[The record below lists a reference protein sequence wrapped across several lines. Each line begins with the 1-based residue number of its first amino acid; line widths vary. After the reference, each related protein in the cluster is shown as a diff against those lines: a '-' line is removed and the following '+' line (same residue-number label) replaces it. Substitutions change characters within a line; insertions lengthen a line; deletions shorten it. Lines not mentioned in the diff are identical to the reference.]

1 MTLLEIE
8 KLDVRFHTRR
18 GTAWAVRGVSLSVN
32 EGEAVG
38 LIGESGS
45 GKSVTAQAVMG
56 LVHSPGR
63 IHGGEIRWNGD
74 DLLAAPSVR
83 DHLRGHELA
92 MIFQDPM
99 TSLNPLLP
107 VGVQLAEGMRRHL
120 GYDRGKARARSL
132 ELMTLVGINEPER
145 RLKQYPYEFS
155 GGMRQRVMIAMAL
168 ACSPRLLI
176 ADEPTTALDVTIQA
190 QVLDLLEDLK
200 KRLNLSILL
209 ISHDLGV
216 VAGLCGRMAVM
227 YAGQIVEE
235 GPTDLLFGR
244 PAHPYTAGLLRATPS
259 IDGGQ
264 DRLLSIEGAPPDLL
278 EPPPGCAFAARCP
291 LADDRCRREA
301 PPMQKDDDRRM
312 ACWRPF
318 EPAWE
323 MVP

>member
-1 MTLLEIE
+1 MTLLEIDS
-8 KLDVRFHTRR
+8 LDVRFHTRR
-18 GTAWAVRGVSLSVN
+18 GTARAVRGISLAVS

-45 GKSVTAQAVMG
+45 GKSVAAQAIMG

-63 IHGGEIRWNGD
+63 IHGGEIRWQGN
-74 DLLAAPSVR
+74 DLLADPALLGR
-83 DHLRGHELA
+83 LRGRELA

-107 VGVQLAEGMRRHL
+107 VGAQLAEGMRRHL
-120 GYDRGKARARSL
+120 GLDRRAARARAL
-132 ELMTLVGINEPER
+132 ELLTLVGIHEAER

-190 QVLDLLEDLK
+190 QVLDLLADLQQ
-200 KRLNLSILL
+200 RLSLSILL

-216 VAGLCGRMAVM
+216 VAGLCRRLAVM

-235 GPTDLLFGR
+235 GPADQMFER
-244 PAHPYTAGLLRATPS
+244 PAHPYTAGLMRATPGIES
-259 IDGGQ
+259 GLN
-264 DRLLSIEGAPPDLL
+264 RLISIEGVPPDLL
-278 EPPPGCAFAARCP
+278 APPPGCAFAQRCP
-291 LADDRCRREA
+291 LAEDRCRQEA
-301 PPMQKDDDRRM
+301 PPPRKDGEHRV

-323 MVP
+323 SVP

>member
-1 MTLLEIE
+1 VTLLEIDS
-8 KLDVRFHTRR
+8 LDVRFHTRR
-18 GTAWAVRGVSLSVN
+18 GTAWAVRDISLSVG
-32 EGEAVG
+32 EGETVG

-45 GKSVTAQAVMG
+45 GKSVAAQTIMG
-56 LVHSPGR
+56 LVHPPGR
-63 IHGGEIRWNGD
+63 IHGGEIRWQGA
-74 DLLAAPSVR
+74 DLLADPALLGA
-83 DHLRGHELA
+83 LRGRELA

-107 VGVQLAEGMRRHL
+107 VGTQLAEGMRRHL
-120 GYDRGKARARSL
+120 GLTRRAARARAL
-132 ELMTLVGINEPER
+132 ELLTLVGIHEAER

-190 QVLDLLEDLK
+190 QVLDLLAELQE
-200 KRLNLSILL
+200 RMNLSILL

-216 VAGLCGRMAVM
+216 VAGICRRLAVM

-235 GPTDLLFGR
+235 GPAEQMFDR
-244 PAHPYTAGLLRATPS
+244 PAHPYTAGLMRATPG
-259 IDGGQ
+259 IEGGRN
-264 DRLLSIEGAPPDLL
+264 RLLSIDGAPPDLL
-278 EPPPGCAFAARCP
+278 APPPGCAFAQRCP
-291 LADDRCRREA
+291 LAEDRCRRET
-301 PPMQKDDDRRM
+301 PPTRTEGDHRV

-323 MVP
+323 TTP